1 MGASTNAV
9 NGIRKAVVHSR
20 LVRWLSCAAL
30 WLMPSVALA
39 QVSVQYRTLTLVE
52 SAYLYSGLALQ
63 SVLRLSSLRQL
74 PQIIIACGVVWL
86 LYRRVTAPHPQPLA
100 GVAAYVV
107 SCSVILVLFWP
118 EAAPRFFSPLT
129 TRVFPGAVTSYVA
142 ERNAMVVDDAGSSR
156 LVPASLQ
163 TAGGAPV
170 PRFTDLLLRVVT
182 SVPLTLGET
191 IDSDGLERP
200 FHRIPALR
208 ELMEQ
213 EVPPGLIAMMPE
225 FVDHCYNPASVQVAQ
240 TSGLAFEK
248 VVPWGPVMSTELG
261 RLEMPTDSG
270 LVLTLRQ
277 WIPSLFGAATASC
290 KTFYDGMEADVS
302 SFLAGEATQ
311 QGSSKRQQYLDVLG
325 LQAQSQA
332 RFMVQRELEKHLAP
346 GVQAP
351 ERVTR
356 LRRTVDA
363 AAFTAGA
370 IGNFDLTAPGKST
383 TGQIQKQLDRLSGF
397 LGVGSFLVYWAPY
410 IVGTAVFATLAFFPI
425 VLLWSLFPGQ
435 HFKPIVNYYLLLVF
449 VCSTPLWWA
458 MVNVAADLAYEN
470 YSPADTWL
478 EALPGNI
485 HAELAYV
492 AITVIGIVMV
502 PVVQAVLLFGTWRAI
517 GGIWKG

>member
-1 MGASTNAV
+1 MRSARLGRQFTRPGWWACIAV
-9 NGIRKAVVHSR
+9 LFLPA
-20 LVRWLSCAAL
+20 
-30 WLMPSVALA
+30 PALA

-52 SAYLYSGLALQ
+52 SAYLYAGLALQ

-74 PQIIIACGVVWL
+74 PQLIVACGVVWL
-86 LYRRVTAPHPQPLA
+86 LYRRVTGPQPQPLA
-100 GVAAYVV
+100 GVVAYVI
-107 SCSVILVLFWP
+107 SCAVILVLFWP
-118 EAAPRFFSPLT
+118 EAAPRFFAPLT

-182 SVPLTLGET
+182 TVPLTLGET
-191 IDSDGLERP
+191 IDAPGLARP
-200 FHRIPALR
+200 FERIPALR
-208 ELMEQ
+208 ELMQQ
-213 EVPPGLIAMMPE
+213 EVPPGLTAMMPE
-225 FVDHCYNPASVQVAQ
+225 FVNHCYNPAAVRAAQ
-240 TSGLAFEK
+240 TAGLAFEK
-248 VVPWGPVMSTELG
+248 IVPWGSVMSTELAK
-261 RLEMPTDSG
+261 LDVPTDRG
-270 LVLTLRQ
+270 LVLTLAT
-277 WIPSLFGAATASC
+277 WLPALFAASTANC
-290 KTFYDGMEADVS
+290 KSFYDGMEADVS

-311 QGSSKRQQYLDVLG
+311 QGSTKRQQYQNVLG

-332 RFMVQRELEKHLAP
+332 RFLVQRELEKHLAP

-356 LRRTVDA
+356 LRRQVDA
-363 AAFTAGA
+363 ASFAAGT
-370 IGNFDLTAPGKST
+370 IGNFDLTAPGKSA

-410 IVGTAVFATLAFFPI
+410 VVGTALFATLSFFPI

-435 HFKPIVNYYLLLVF
+435 HFKPIVNYVLLLVF

-458 MVNVAADLAYEN
+458 MVNVAADLAREN
-470 YSPADTWL
+470 YAPAGNWL
-478 EALPGNI
+478 AALPGNV

-492 AITVIGIVMV
+492 VITIIGIVMV

-517 GGIWKG
+517 GGIWRA

>member
-1 MGASTNAV
+1 MHGARTGQRFPWPFLWVCVS
-9 NGIRKAVVHSR
+9 VVF
-20 LVRWLSCAAL
+20 LPAL
-30 WLMPSVALA
+30 AWA

-74 PQIIIACGVVWL
+74 PQVITACGVVWL

-100 GVAAYVV
+100 GVVAYVV
-107 SCSVILVLFWP
+107 SCSVVLVLFWP

-182 SVPLTLGET
+182 TVPLTLGGA
-191 IDSDGLERP
+191 IDGQGLERP

-208 ELMEQ
+208 ELMQQ
-213 EVPPGLIAMMPE
+213 EVPPGLTAMMPE
-225 FVDHCYNPASVQVAQ
+225 FVNHCYNPASVQAAQ

-248 VVPWGPVMSTELG
+248 IVPWGSVMSAELA
-261 RLEMPTDSG
+261 RLDIPTDRG
-270 LVLTLRQ
+270 LVLTLKT
-277 WIPSLFGAATASC
+277 WLPALFGAATASC

-302 SFLAGEATQ
+302 GFLAGEATQ

-332 RFMVQRELEKHLAP
+332 RFLVQRELEKHLEP

-356 LRRTVDA
+356 LRRQVDA
-363 AAFTAGA
+363 AAFAAGT
-370 IGNFDLTAPGKST
+370 IGNFDITAPGKSA
-383 TGQIQKQLDRLSGF
+383 TGQIQKQLDRLSRF

-410 IVGTAVFATLAFFPI
+410 IVGTAMFATLAFFPI

-435 HFKPIVNYYLLLVF
+435 HFKPIVNYFLLLVF

-470 YSPADTWL
+470 YSPAANWL

-502 PVVQAVLLFGTWRAI
+502 PVMQAVLLFGTWRAI
-517 GGIWKG
+517 GGIWRG